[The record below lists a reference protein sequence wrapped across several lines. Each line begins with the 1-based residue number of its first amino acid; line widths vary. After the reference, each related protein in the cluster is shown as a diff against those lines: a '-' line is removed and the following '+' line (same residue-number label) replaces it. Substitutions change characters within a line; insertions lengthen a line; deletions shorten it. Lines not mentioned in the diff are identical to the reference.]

1 MAARSMAPGLLM
13 VTGICGIVDAVCF
26 LALGGAFAEIMTGN
40 LLFLAFATG
49 QGNFAQDLPIVLV
62 PLICFGVGA
71 LLSGFV
77 LRRRLILAESRAVF
91 VVTAAL
97 VAVAAA
103 LALVWQTE
111 GDSLHSRIVVGIL
124 AFGMGIQ
131 NVFMLKHGHPDIA
144 TSLMTVTFVRV
155 LSNWSIA
162 GSDSLRWRLR
172 LGSLFVFFSGAAL
185 GAFMIRFGTGVALFT
200 AALLYA
206 LALVW
211 IWKGRPT
218 GVTI

>member
-1 MAARSMAPGLLM
+1 M
-13 VTGICGIVDAVCF
+13 VTGICGIIDAACF
-26 LALGGAFAEIMTGN
+26 LGLGGAFAEIMTGN

-62 PLICFGVGA
+62 PLISFGVGA
-71 LLSGFV
+71 LLSGFA
-77 LRRRLILAESRAVF
+77 LRKRLLLPETRSVFLITAV
-91 VVTAAL
+91 L

-124 AFGMGIQ
+124 AFGIGIQ
-131 NVFMLKHGHPDIA
+131 NVSMLKHGHPDIA

-155 LSNWSIA
+155 LSNWSMM
-162 GSDSLRWRLR
+162 GSESLRWRMR

-185 GAFMIRFGTGVALFT
+185 GAFLLRFGAGVALVA

-206 LALVW
+206 VALVW
-211 IWKGRPT
+211 IWKGHPT